1 MGVNYTC
8 SIDCIEKHRYIKI
21 YPKWWLCNWHINWIF
36 KRKWIRKVSY
46 AKALHSTI
54 MLDKPQSNWVLAT
67 YHCITHLNHLKTPV
81 KMLRSKDSKLDVNMS
96 KNQWS
101 FFIYFLFDF
110 SESIWL
116 NKCKGKQHIWICNDC
131 STFILRVFLYV
142 KSNLIVC
149 VSFAG
154 REAWD
159 LNPLSPILAAYT
171 R

>member
-1 MGVNYTC
+1 
-8 SIDCIEKHRYIKI
+8 
-21 YPKWWLCNWHINWIF
+21 
-36 KRKWIRKVSY
+36 
-46 AKALHSTI
+46 
-54 MLDKPQSNWVLAT
+54 
-67 YHCITHLNHLKTPV
+67 
-81 KMLRSKDSKLDVNMS
+81 MLRSKDSKLDVNMS

-116 NKCKGKQHIWICNDC
+116 NECKGKQQIWICNDC

-149 VSFAG
+149 VCVCVFEHVCKQILSFAR

>member
-1 MGVNYTC
+1 
-8 SIDCIEKHRYIKI
+8 
-21 YPKWWLCNWHINWIF
+21 
-36 KRKWIRKVSY
+36 
-46 AKALHSTI
+46 
-54 MLDKPQSNWVLAT
+54 
-67 YHCITHLNHLKTPV
+67 
-81 KMLRSKDSKLDVNMS
+81 MLRSKDSKLDVNMS

-116 NKCKGKQHIWICNDC
+116 NECKGKQQIWICNDC
-131 STFILRVFLYV
+131 RTFILRVFLYV